1 MSGRGIQ
8 IEGNVFCSVC
18 ECYMSQEII
27 CNRKTAETQDSR
39 AFIARIVTVQSCG
52 VSGGFY
58 ASDPGQTDPVAIFTM
73 KVPDSG
79 CVERHACMAKHKSLG
94 RASRYEQK
102 SHRSETTG
110 AICEYRRRLRE
121 CEARSNRLS
130 CMVVSA
136 SADIAVL
143 EGRFLLFV
151 QYILDDR
158 RI

>member
-1 MSGRGIQ
+1 M
-8 IEGNVFCSVC
+8 C

-27 CNRKTAETQDSR
+27 CSRKNAETQDPR
-39 AFIARIVTVQSCG
+39 VFIARIIIVQSCS

-79 CVERHACMAKHKSLG
+79 CVERHACMAKHTDIG

-130 CMVVSA
+130 YMVVSA
-136 SADIAVL
+136 SADIV
-143 EGRFLLFV
+143 
-151 QYILDDR
+151 I
-158 RI
+158 

>member
-1 MSGRGIQ
+1 MSERGIQ
-8 IEGNVFCSVC
+8 IEGNVFCPVC

-58 ASDPGQTDPVAIFTM
+58 ASDPGQTDPVVIFTM

-79 CVERHACMAKHKSLG
+79 CVERHACMAKHTD
-94 RASRYEQK
+94 RAERQLAAK
-102 SHRSETTG
+102 D
-110 AICEYRRRLRE
+110 AQ
-121 CEARSNRLS
+121 
-130 CMVVSA
+130 
-136 SADIAVL
+136 IAEL
-143 EGRFLLFV
+143 KALLAKK
-151 QYILDDR
+151 